1 MFAATATMVAAMR
14 TTLDTSCGRLQLTLT
29 LALLLACAA
38 NVALLCAWL

>member
-1 MFAATATMVAAMR
+1 MFAASATMVAAMR
-14 TTLDTSCGRLQLTLT
+14 TTFDTSCGRLQLTLT

>member
-1 MFAATATMVAAMR
+1 MVAAMT
-14 TTLDTSCGRLQLTLT
+14 TTLDTFCGRMQLALT

>member
-1 MFAATATMVAAMR
+1 MFAATGTMVAAMR

>member
-1 MFAATATMVAAMR
+1 MFSTGTMVAAKR

>member
-1 MFAATATMVAAMR
+1 MVAAMR